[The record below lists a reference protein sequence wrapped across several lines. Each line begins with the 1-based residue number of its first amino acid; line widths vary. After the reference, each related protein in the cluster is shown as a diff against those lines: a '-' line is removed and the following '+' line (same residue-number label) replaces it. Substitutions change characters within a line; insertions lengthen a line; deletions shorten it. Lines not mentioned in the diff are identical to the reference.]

1 MGVNSGSKLRYQL
14 VGLSL
19 SDVCSLA
26 RKRAEGAGR
35 PGFPAVAF
43 DVSWLCYTCRR
54 STVADTIEHVMAMML
69 KFLDESFIFYPVFD
83 PEGRRFIAKA

>member
-1 MGVNSGSKLRYQL
+1 MGVAYQWFKATL
-14 VGLSL
+14 PACGPFVERCLP
-19 SDVCSLA
+19 
-26 RKRAEGAGR
+26 GAGR